1 MRTIDLL
8 LILAWG
14 FALFNA
20 GRALATTPID
30 WLGFAISA
38 VAIIAA
44 PIIGI
49 ATSRDR
55 V

>member
-20 GRALATTPID
+20 GRALASSPVD

-38 VAIIAA
+38 VAIIVA
-44 PIIGI
+44 PLLGI
-49 ATSRDR
+49 AAARER
-55 V
+55 Q